1 MAAEQT
7 ERKHRTLNL
16 FRKGLRL
23 HANEPM
29 RYALDTSDVV
39 FPVYLMDI
47 EWQREQEK
55 FGVNKTKFM
64 LECLKDLDTNLKAMG
79 TRLFVIK
86 GNALE
91 TIRKFCK
98 E

>member
-1 MAAEQT
+1 MAET
-7 ERKHRTLNL
+7 RKHRTVNL

-23 HANEPM
+23 HDNEPLKH
-29 RYALDTSDVV
+29 ALETSDVV

-55 FGVNKTKFM
+55 FGVNKTRFM
-64 LECLKDLDTNLKAMG
+64 LECLHDLDNSLKAKG
-79 TRLFVIK
+79 TRLFVLQ

-91 TIRKFCK
+91 TIKKFCK